1 MNVEHVCGCDHRSC
15 GCCDGI
21 TQLTP
26 APICNRPG
34 LSAIA
39 YRVGSQARFFETMKA
54 RLSTMAVDG
63 PTADGQTIETTHPL
77 DGLTTRDPSD
87 PSIALLDGWA
97 TVADVLTFYQERNA
111 NEGYLRTATERRSVL
126 ELARLVGYAP
136 RPGVAASVYLAYTV
150 DDKQVDPTTIAA
162 GSGAQSIPGPGETS
176 QTFETSEDMEARREW
191 NNLEVRRTTPQN
203 ITLENVLA
211 LGDLYVAGPT
221 TTLKKGDPLLFVF
234 NAGGEPSVLRRVLD
248 VGTTTAENQI
258 DITLAPV
265 PIAVAATAPSLV
277 RLIATVDPLVDE
289 QDEATVQVVEAAKA
303 ILRSTCM
310 EDDSDPAGWEHAIND
325 AADGVLVAP
334 AVQQA
339 IVAFGLEVVALLEA
353 IGSADDGGLTDPAQ
367 FVTDLL
373 RPVIPQVANSLQLR
387 RDLKS
392 SFRAGADTSPQMLL
406 NFAPVLRDSYYAAW
420 SNADVNPAQAQLL
433 GVHALRATASL
444 FGASVSKQATY
455 FGADDQGHAPG
466 ELKPQSQWQEWDVE
480 PDEARNTLYLE
491 QPQDVILARSYAL
504 VQTTDSSGRTTR
516 RAYRVTRVEAM
527 QRTAYG
533 ISGKT
538 TRLTIA
544 DAWWTAETTDMATLR
559 SALVLGQSEHLTL
572 TEAPIR
578 TEVSGQAIELGNL
591 YRDFK
596 SGRWVILSGERA
608 DIPGVSGVQA
618 SELLM
623 ISGLQHGYDP
633 DLPGDKTHTT
643 LQLATKTAYAYKRT
657 SLTIFGNVVHA
668 TNGETRKEVLGS
680 GNGAQSL
687 EAFTL
692 KQPPVTY
699 VSAPTAK
706 GAEST
711 LRVYVNDV
719 EWHETG
725 SLASL
730 HTKDHGFVTLTDDA
744 GNMTLIFGDGKRGA
758 RLPTGVL
765 NVASVYRGGIGAPGN
780 VRAEQISLL
789 QTRPLGVNGVINPL
803 RASGGADRESRD
815 LARENA
821 PISVMPL
828 DRLVSIEDYA
838 DFARGF
844 AGIAKARVQKT
855 TDGARSLLYLTVAGV
870 DDAPIDRASDL
881 YRNLS
886 SALRRLGD
894 PDLPLRIDVRELKI
908 LVLSARIRV
917 LADYRWEAVA
927 TAVRK
932 RLLETLGFDN
942 RALGEPALLGEA
954 MAAIQGV
961 RGVEYVDVDA
971 FGAIPEKVTESE
983 GVTRR
988 LLTQKEISDRVA
1000 EIVDPP
1006 PTSVGGLAG
1015 VSVDRL
1021 PDNVDAWGGGSQ
1033 DGALRPAELVMLL
1046 PAVPDTI
1053 VLNQI
1058 T

>member
-1 MNVEHVCGCDHRSC
+1 MNVEHACGCDHRPC

-63 PTADGQTIETTHPL
+63 PGADGQTIETTHPL

-176 QTFETSEDMEARREW
+176 QTFETSEDLEARREW
-191 NNLEVRRTTPQN
+191 NDLKVRRTRPQD
-203 ITLENVLA
+203 ITLDNVLL
-211 LGDLYVAGPT
+211 LGDLHIAGPT

-234 NAGGEPSVLRRVLD
+234 SADGDMSVLRRVLE
-248 VGTTTAENQI
+248 VGTPTPENEI
-258 DITLAPV
+258 DVTLAPV
-265 PIAVAATAPSLV
+265 SIKVVATTMALAALV
-277 RLIATVDPLVDE
+277 ATVDPLVKAADAATNRVV
-289 QDEATVQVVEAAKA
+289 DEARE
-303 ILRSTCM
+303 ILRSTCL
-310 EDDSDPAGWEHAIND
+310 EDYADPARWVDRIMD
-325 AADGVLVAP
+325 ASLEDPIDP

-339 IVAFGLEVVALLEA
+339 IESFGAVVKA
-353 IGSADDGGLTDPAQ
+353 ILAAIEGTPDDELTDPAR
-367 FVTDLL
+367 FVADLL
-373 RPVIPQVANSLQLR
+373 RPAVPQVANGLRLR
-387 RDLKS
+387 RELKA
-392 SFRAGADTSPQMLL
+392 SFREGADTSPQLL
-406 NFAPVLRDSYYAAW
+406 VNLAPALKDTYYAAW
-420 SNADVNPAQAQLL
+420 SNAAVNAAKARLL
-433 GVHALRATASL
+433 GVFALRASASL
-444 FGASVSKQATY
+444 FGSSVSKQPTY
-455 FGADDQGHAPG
+455 FGSNDKDHAAG
-466 ELKPQSQWQEWDVE
+466 ELKPVSEWLEWDLE
-480 PDEARNTLYLE
+480 SDEDPSTLYLE
-491 QPQDVILARSYAL
+491 QPQEAILAQGYAV
-504 VQTTDSSGRTTR
+504 VQAVDSNVQTR
-516 RAYRVTRVEAM
+516 RAYRLARVDAM

-538 TRLTIA
+538 SRLTVA
-544 DAWWTAETTDMATLR
+544 GEWWTPKSSDMSMLR
-559 SALVLGQSEHLTL
+559 SALVFAQSEPLTL
-572 TEAPIR
+572 AEAPII
-578 TEVSGQAIELGNL
+578 TEVGGQAIELGDL
-591 YRDFK
+591 YRELK

-608 DIPGVSGVQA
+608 DIPGVTGVHA

-633 DLPGDKTHTT
+633 ELPGDKIHTT
-643 LQLATKTAYAYKRT
+643 LQLATKTAFAYKRS
-657 SLTIFGNVVHA
+657 SLAIFGNVVRA
-668 TNGETRKEVLGS
+668 TNGETRREVLGS
-680 GNGAQSL
+680 GDGAQSHQ
-687 EAFTL
+687 AFVL

-699 VSAPTAK
+699 VSAPTAN

-719 EWHETG
+719 EWHESG
-725 SLASL
+725 SLASQ
-730 HTKDHGFVTLTDDA
+730 HSKDHGFVTLTDDA
-744 GNMTLIFGDGKRGA
+744 GNTTVIFGDGTRGA

-765 NVASVYRGGIGAPGN
+765 NVTSVYRGGIGAPGN

-821 PISVMPL
+821 PISVLPL

-844 AGIAKARVQKT
+844 AGIAKARAQKT

-886 SALRRLGD
+886 SALRQLGD
-894 PDLPLRIDVRELKI
+894 PDLPLRIDVRELNI

-917 LADYRWEAVA
+917 LADYRFEAVA
-927 TAVRK
+927 TAVRE
-932 RLLETLGFDN
+932 RLLEALGFHK
-942 RALGEPALLGEA
+942 RALGQPALLGEA
-954 MAAIQGV
+954 IAVIQGV

-971 FGAIPEKVTESE
+971 FGAIPEKKTESE
-983 GVTRR
+983 SVTRR
-988 LLTQKEISDRVA
+988 LLTQKEITDRVA

-1006 PTSVGGLAG
+1006 TTAVGGVMVGPA
-1015 VSVDRL
+1015 DRL
-1021 PDNVDAWGGGSQ
+1021 PGNVDAWGGGLQ
-1033 DGALRPAELVMLL
+1033 DGVLRPAELVLLL

-1058 T
+1058 K